1 MTQQPTMRALLQR
14 EIAQQERFIKEK
26 LTSLLVPFK
35 KSLHFRVT
43 KAYTT
48 FSVKLKKPLSI
59 KELLRIEQAFPPD
72 YMVLSNSF
80 LGEMTQHQFI
90 EIRMPNQS
98 SHFFHLRELLSYFCF
113 RKTKGILPIVLGLD
127 DRDLYAIDLATSKHI
142 AIESDLPSYRYKLQQ
157 LFLHSLL
164 TPNNHKRV
172 QIAWIEEPLEHT
184 KLCSRIAPFM
194 LTEANQAEE
203 VLPLI
208 VAENEKR
215 KAENAFET
223 RWIIF
228 VSDAYASYH
237 QHKDLFNALEDSQ
250 AQGIH
255 LIGTSECLDK
265 DTMTVKDIMEYNSL
279 FNPSLWMDT
288 EGRLHH
294 ERSIIQLPFFTE
306 KTVIPFEF
314 YQLLDKRINEI
325 LGRTEIDLLGKS
337 MDFQQV
343 QRTLSPEI
351 NRYHLRSSDGRIT
364 LSLSAIR
371 STLDHMHQKLFYDMI
386 ERLSK
391 NIYYFVGETSEK
403 LTHLK
408 ELRIEPESGQVLIN
422 DKVAYTSTSEG
433 GLVPLIVQSIYDL
446 TLHAVSQTV
455 TTLDQLDEATYPQLH
470 LVTEALQR
478 GEAYKEIAPQT
489 TPIALISEIE
499 DILSKV
505 EFQLASKKEVGEDTS
520 PTHKNKHILEGIDEL
535 PNKDFAFKLL
545 EFMRDYG
552 LLENNLIT
560 LTDVQACKN
569 LGHTFPILLEADGEN
584 NSKDNSGRDRYY
596 PNDLF
601 TYNGKEYYVTNDW
614 YEKTK
619 EKSSNRDNR
628 PLFLSWVNSLLN
640 E

>member
-1 MTQQPTMRALLQR
+1 MRNQLTMRALLQK
-14 EIAQQERFIKEK
+14 EIAKQERFIKEK

-35 KSLHFRVT
+35 KSLHFRVS

-48 FSVKLKKPLSI
+48 FSVKLKKPLST
-59 KELLRIEQAFPPD
+59 KELLRIEQAFPLGYVVRSD
-72 YMVLSNSF
+72 SF

-113 RKTKGILPIVLGLD
+113 RKTKAILPIVLGLD

-142 AIESDLPSYRYKLQQ
+142 AIESDQPSYRYKLQQ

-164 TPNNHKRV
+164 TSNNHKRV
-172 QIAWIEEPLEHT
+172 QIAWIEEPLEHPE
-184 KLCSRIAPFM
+184 LRSRIAPFM
-194 LTEANQAEE
+194 LTEANQANQAEE

-223 RWIIF
+223 HWIIF

-279 FNPSLWMDT
+279 FSPSLWMDT

-294 ERSIIQLPFFTE
+294 ERCIIQLPFFTE

-343 QRTLSPEI
+343 QRTLSSEI

-391 NIYYFVGETSEK
+391 NIYYFVGETPEK

-446 TLHAVSQTV
+446 TLHAVPQTV
-455 TTLDQLDEATYPQLH
+455 TALDQLDEATYPQLH

-478 GEAYKEIAPQT
+478 GEAYKEIAPRT
-489 TPIALISEIE
+489 TPITLISEIE
-499 DILSKV
+499 DVLSKAK
-505 EFQLASKKEVGEDTS
+505 FQLVKKDEPTNQEASLGITKKDIISIVKEQVNEASTNDTFFFANINKVKPVWWIEPNKDHFLGSWLLLNNKDKKEVHVFKINNNNFFEKLTTRED
-520 PTHKNKHILEGIDEL
+520 
-535 PNKDFAFKLL
+535 
-545 EFMRDYG
+545 
-552 LLENNLIT
+552 
-560 LTDVQACKN
+560 
-569 LGHTFPILLEADGEN
+569 
-584 NSKDNSGRDRYY
+584 KDNSYRLEILTEQAPNHFIDRFS
-596 PNDLF
+596 NVDF
-601 TYNGKEYYVTNDW
+601 KEYYIQTIK
-614 YEKTK
+614 Y
-619 EKSSNRDNR
+619 
-628 PLFLSWVNSLLN
+628 
-640 E
+640 

>member
-35 KSLHFRVT
+35 KSLHFRVS

-48 FSVKLKKPLSI
+48 FSVKLKKPLST
-59 KELLRIEQAFPPD
+59 KELLRIEQAFPLGYVVRSD
-72 YMVLSNSF
+72 SF

-113 RKTKGILPIVLGLD
+113 RKTKAILPIVLGLD

-142 AIESDLPSYRYKLQQ
+142 TIESDQPSYRYKLQQ

-164 TPNNHKRV
+164 TSNNHKRV
-172 QIAWIEEPLEHT
+172 QIAWIEEPLEHPE
-184 KLCSRIAPFM
+184 LRSRIAPFM

-208 VAENEKR
+208 VAEYEKR

-279 FNPSLWMDT
+279 FSPSLWMDT

-306 KTVIPFEF
+306 K
-314 YQLLDKRINEI
+314 R
-325 LGRTEIDLLGKS
+325 
-337 MDFQQV
+337 
-343 QRTLSPEI
+343 
-351 NRYHLRSSDGRIT
+351 
-364 LSLSAIR
+364 
-371 STLDHMHQKLFYDMI
+371 
-386 ERLSK
+386 
-391 NIYYFVGETSEK
+391 
-403 LTHLK
+403 
-408 ELRIEPESGQVLIN
+408 
-422 DKVAYTSTSEG
+422 
-433 GLVPLIVQSIYDL
+433 
-446 TLHAVSQTV
+446 
-455 TTLDQLDEATYPQLH
+455 
-470 LVTEALQR
+470 
-478 GEAYKEIAPQT
+478 
-489 TPIALISEIE
+489 
-499 DILSKV
+499 
-505 EFQLASKKEVGEDTS
+505 
-520 PTHKNKHILEGIDEL
+520 
-535 PNKDFAFKLL
+535 
-545 EFMRDYG
+545 
-552 LLENNLIT
+552 
-560 LTDVQACKN
+560 
-569 LGHTFPILLEADGEN
+569 
-584 NSKDNSGRDRYY
+584 
-596 PNDLF
+596 
-601 TYNGKEYYVTNDW
+601 YNGQKCC
-614 YEKTK
+614 
-619 EKSSNRDNR
+619 
-628 PLFLSWVNSLLN
+628 FFWVHSF
-640 E
+640 